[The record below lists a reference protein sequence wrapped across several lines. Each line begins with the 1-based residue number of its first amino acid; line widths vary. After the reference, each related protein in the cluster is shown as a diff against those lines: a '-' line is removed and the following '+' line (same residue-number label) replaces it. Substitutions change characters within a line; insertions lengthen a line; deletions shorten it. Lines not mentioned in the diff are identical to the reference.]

1 MDSSAEKLTFIFG
14 AGEDRIPTPYN
25 RAASTFDGRDDNTTF
40 RLEATG
46 TLGTTEVSEASHAKI
61 QADEFADGLPQ

>member
-14 AGEDRIPTPYN
+14 AGEDRVPTPYN
-25 RAASTFDGRDDNTTF
+25 RAASIFDGREDTTTF

-46 TLGTTEVSEASHAKI
+46 TLGTTEVSAASHAKI
-61 QADEFADGLPQ
+61 KADECADGLSQ